1 MTEIFPSPFNMCVGY
16 HFHTF
21 PVFITVMWRG
31 THFSLELLVEAYP
44 LHKEKSPDLQAVT
57 SRKTSVYPFT
67 KYSQFS
73 VFNSAREI
81 KLKDLDPQPASS

>member
-1 MTEIFPSPFNMCVGY
+1 M
-16 HFHTF
+16 
-21 PVFITVMWRG
+21 
-31 THFSLELLVEAYP
+31 EAYP

-73 VFNSAREI
+73 VFNGARQI